1 LFWFFFVFGIRGFLA
16 LLDGSLVSP
25 DGIIESVKTVCLRIK
40 SKLQAAL
47 PRIARSCY
55 HAPNVTEALKNA
67 RSEFDVV
74 IGELSTLET
83 DGTQG
88 TEFEVV
94 SDGNGAQAD

>member
-1 LFWFFFVFGIRGFLA
+1 
-16 LLDGSLVSP
+16 
-25 DGIIESVKTVCLRIK
+25 
-40 SKLQAAL
+40 
-47 PRIARSCY
+47 
-55 HAPNVTEALKNA
+55 LKNA